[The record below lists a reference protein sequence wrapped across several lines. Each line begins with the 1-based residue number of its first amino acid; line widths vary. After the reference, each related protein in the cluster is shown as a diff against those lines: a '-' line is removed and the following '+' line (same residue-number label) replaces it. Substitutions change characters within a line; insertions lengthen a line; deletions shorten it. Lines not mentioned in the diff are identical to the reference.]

1 MERSAALLLYDAL
14 IATKPGVER
23 KGNTVP
29 YTSLNGHM
37 FSALHKDGTV
47 ALRLP
52 EKERTAFLK
61 KYRTTL
67 ASHYGVVQPEY
78 VVVPD
83 SLLAKTKELKLYFD
97 VSHAYVAS
105 LKPKA
110 TATKTTTAKK
120 KAPAKKKTTAK
131 KRPARS
137 KR

>member
-1 MERSAALLLYDAL
+1 MVRSTALSLYDAL
-14 IATKPGVER
+14 IATNPEIER

-29 YTSLNGHM
+29 YTSVNGHM

-52 EKERTAFLK
+52 EKERSAFLK

-78 VVVPD
+78 VVVPG
-83 SLLAKTKELKLYFD
+83 SLLARTKELKRYFD
-97 VSHAYVAS
+97 VSYAYVAS

-110 TATKTTTAKK
+110 TSTRKSEK
-120 KAPAKKKTTAK
+120 KAGAK
-131 KRPARS
+131 KRRA
-137 KR
+137 

>member
-1 MERSAALLLYDAL
+1 
-14 IATKPGVER
+14 
-23 KGNTVP
+23 
-29 YTSLNGHM
+29 M

-52 EKERTAFLK
+52 EEERTTFLK

-67 ASHYGVVQPEY
+67 ASHYGVAQPEY

-83 SLLAKTKELKLYFD
+83 SLLGKTKELKPYFD

-120 KAPAKKKTTAK
+120 KAPAKQKAAAKEKTGAVK
-131 KRPARS
+131 QIEARLPNAGNS
-137 KR
+137 SS